1 MRGIV
6 IAVTLI
12 SLAIGEISVASE
24 LTPIMPEELIAYA
37 AKNGCEQVSDFFKN
51 RPGMVNPP
59 YAYGYLPGLEEESA
73 ALWCQAGQ
81 GDSRKFYL
89 LIMMKKPHPELARC
103 PAKIE
108 WQNYPGGLSIYKD
121 RRTTL
126 EEFVFLG
133 DPKRKGPRNVRLSHN
148 GILSGDDG
156 LNELFYCYK
165 GAWLVRQRH

>member
-6 IAVTLI
+6 IAVTLT

-24 LTPIMPEELIAYA
+24 LTPIMPEEVIAYA
-37 AKNGCEQVSDFFKN
+37 AQNGCEQVNDFFKN

-81 GDSRKFYL
+81 GDNRKFYL
-89 LIMMKKPHPELARC
+89 LIMMKKPTPELARC

-126 EEFVFLG
+126 KEFVFLT

-148 GILSGDDG
+148 GILSEYDG
-156 LNELFYCYK
+156 VTELFYCYK
-165 GAWLVRQRH
+165 GAWLIRMRD